1 MSEPR
6 VFKKGE
12 TLFKE
17 GDKATSIFIIQT
29 GSVTVFLQ
37 RAKQKIELYTVG
49 NFQVLGEQLLSGVGT
64 HTATAVA
71 KAETKVIEI
80 KVDALKTMLE
90 GQSQLMKLF
99 TKSMS
104 DKLKLMTNEVKSV
117 KMEKDNSACPPDL
130 VAKVFATIYHT
141 AVHKGEKN
149 GEQLKVNW
157 PNMKAYAQKVFLE
170 SPKRIEQA
178 VNLLV
183 KLEMAKW
190 EMVKSPE
197 DPTTEE
203 LGFVH
208 LTDLLSVENF
218 FEFYQYYFFKAGKLD
233 LLKVDETCAGTVAM
247 ILEVAKTAE
256 ADRRGA
262 VQFEFSALK
271 ERFKTEFG
279 VNLTNDSFSALEAKG
294 LFVKRSS
301 TDKGIF
307 ISFDLREWQR
317 TFVNWKILR
326 EIDKWNDKELVDMKE
341 AAETFIKKA
350 KPSSGLNCPECQ
362 TEYQANQ
369 KFCGSCGCK
378 LPAAVAA

>member
-1 MSEPR
+1 MSETR

-17 GDKATSIFIIQT
+17 GDKATSIFIIQS
-29 GSVTVFLQ
+29 GSVSVFLQ
-37 RAKQKIELYTVG
+37 RAKQKIELYTVA
-49 NFQVLGEQLLSGVGT
+49 NFQVLGEQLLSGVNT
-64 HTATAVA
+64 HSATAVA
-71 KAETKVIEI
+71 KVETKVIEV
-80 KVDALKTMLE
+80 KLDALKTLIE

-99 TKSMS
+99 TKSLS
-104 DKLKLMTNEVKSV
+104 DKLKLLTNEVKSV
-117 KMEKDNSACPPDL
+117 KMEKDNSSCPPDL

-141 AVHKGEKN
+141 AVHKGERN

-178 VNLLV
+178 INLLV

-197 DPTTEE
+197 DDTTEE

-208 LTDLLSVENF
+208 LTDLLSVESF
-218 FEFYQYYFFKAGKLD
+218 FEFYQYYFFKSGKLD
-233 LLKVDETCAGTVAM
+233 LLKVDESCASTVAM
-247 ILEVAKTAE
+247 VLEVSKTAE

-262 VQFEFSALK
+262 VQFEFGALK
-271 ERFKTEFG
+271 ERIKADFG
-279 VNLTNDSFSALEAKG
+279 ANLTNDNFSALESKG

-326 EIDKWNDKELVDMKE
+326 EIDKWNEKESVDPKE
-341 AAETFIKKA
+341 APETFLKKA

-362 TEYQANQ
+362 TEYVTNQ
-369 KFCGSCGCK
+369 KFCGTCGCK
-378 LPAAVAA
+378 LPGAVAA